1 MSSPAAKSLAIIAR
15 TKIPENALTRLR
27 EDLVSRRIG
36 SGIEWL
42 KNHRNL
48 LVSLPPAQKNA
59 AALLAYIAQWVDI
72 GFDRPHL
79 VQELLSRFPQPLRAS
94 LPLSDYVY
102 IRMAEGLV
110 AMSQEEFEA
119 AIRHF
124 ETVLSFESEVRDREL
139 VAIANFSV
147 ARCQRRMGRYD
158 AALGGTVKAKELAL
172 QLAHPKMAA
181 VMQVLESWLNFQEG
195 KPQEARQILKEA
207 EAALR
212 DTDDYVTL
220 GNIQSSYGR
229 IARRQGR
236 YDQALQ
242 HFGNSIEE
250 YRKRNPQH
258 PNLARSLANMAF
270 VKRLIAVRL
279 RRKID
284 REVLRRLNSGGR
296 HPAQARLSKE
306 RGYFERLRQEALAH
320 LTEAERI
327 YAMYDDHRGL
337 GTVHVDR
344 GLLCLDGGDLDGAA
358 GEAAQAY
365 RLGEDKKDYILEA
378 RARILQATVE
388 NARFEEQIEEKSE
401 LSHRAQVAFDFAR
414 EAVEYAKHTQNR
426 RLLARAYLAQAAVL
440 ANEFFSDSD
449 AASEC
454 CDKAAVL
461 LNPEGQDYI
470 WEDLQALRATLLK
483 AGGIDSTLRQWSQGI
498 VGNKTFQQITEEFAG
513 IVIPKVWRR
522 EGRKVSRVASR
533 LRISPKKVRR
543 ILSRFGLRES
553 AGNNNR

>member
-1 MSSPAAKSLAIIAR
+1 MPSAAARRLSSA
-15 TKIPENALTRLR
+15 TTTEMPENALTRLR

-42 KNHRNL
+42 KSHRSL
-48 LVSLPPAQKNA
+48 LVSFSPTQKNA
-59 AALLAYIAQWVDI
+59 AALLAYLAQWIDV
-72 GFDRPHL
+72 GFDRPQL
-79 VQELLSRFPQPLRAS
+79 VKELLSQFPQTVRAS

-124 ETVLSFESEVRDREL
+124 ETVLSFENETYDREL
-139 VAIANFSV
+139 VAIANFSI

-158 AALGGTVKAKELAL
+158 AALGCAIKAKELAL
-172 QLAHPKMAA
+172 QLDHPKMAA

-195 KPQEARQILKEA
+195 KPQEARLILKDA
-207 EAALR
+207 EAVLR
-212 DTDDYVTL
+212 ATDDYVTL
-220 GNIQSSYGR
+220 GNIQSAYGR

-242 HFGNSIEE
+242 HFGNSIDE
-250 YRKRNPQH
+250 YKKRNPQH
-258 PNLARSLANMAF
+258 RNLARSLANMAF

-284 REVLRRLNSGGR
+284 REVLRRLNSAGR
-296 HPAQARLSKE
+296 HAGRARLTKE

-320 LTEAERI
+320 LSEAERI
-327 YAMYDDHRGL
+327 YAIYDDHRGL

-358 GEAAQAY
+358 GEASLAY

-388 NARFEEQIEEKSE
+388 NARFEEQIEEKRD
-401 LSHRAQVAFDFAR
+401 LSHRAQLAFDFAR
-414 EAVEYAKHTQNR
+414 ESVECAKHTQNR
-426 RLLARAYLAQAAVL
+426 RLLARAHLAQAAVL
-440 ANEFFSDSD
+440 ANEFFSDPD

-498 VGNKTFQQITEEFAG
+498 VGNRTFQQITEEFAG
-513 IVIPKVWRR
+513 IVIPKVWKR

-533 LRISPKKVRR
+533 LKISPKKVRR
-543 ILSRFGLRES
+543 VLSRLGLRES
-553 AGNNNR
+553 RSGKD

>member
-1 MSSPAAKSLAIIAR
+1 MPSAAARRLPSTAR
-15 TKIPENALTRLR
+15 TRILDDALTRLKD
-27 EDLVSRRIG
+27 DLVSRRIG
-36 SGIEWL
+36 NGIDWL
-42 KNHRNL
+42 KSHRAL
-48 LVSLPPAQKNA
+48 LVSLPPTHKNA
-59 AALLAYIAQWVDI
+59 ATLLAYLAQWIDV
-72 GFDRPHL
+72 GFDRPQL
-79 VQELLSRFPQPLRAS
+79 VKELLSRFPQALRAS

-124 ETVLSFESEVRDREL
+124 ETVLSFENDLPDREL
-139 VAIANFSV
+139 VAIANFSI

-158 AALGGTVKAKELAL
+158 AALGYTIKAKELAL
-172 QLAHPKMAA
+172 QLDHPEMGA

-195 KPQEARQILKEA
+195 KPQEARLILREA
-207 EAALR
+207 EAVLR
-212 DTDDYVTL
+212 ETDDYVTL
-220 GNIQSSYGR
+220 GNIQSAYGR

-242 HFGNSIEE
+242 HFGNSIDE
-250 YRKRNPQH
+250 YKRRNPQH
-258 PNLARSLANMAF
+258 RNLARSLANMAF
-270 VKRLIAVRL
+270 VKRLMAVRL
-279 RRKID
+279 RRRID
-284 REVLRRLNSGGR
+284 REVLRRLNGVRRQAGR
-296 HPAQARLSKE
+296 ARLAKE

-320 LTEAERI
+320 LTEAERV
-327 YAMYDDHRGL
+327 YAIYDDHRGL

-344 GLLCLDGGDLDGAA
+344 GLLCLDGGDLDSAA
-358 GEAAQAY
+358 GEASLAY
-365 RLGEDKKDYILEA
+365 GLGEDKKDYILEA

-388 NARFEEQIEEKSE
+388 NARFEEQIEEKSD
-401 LSHRAQVAFDFAR
+401 LNQRAQMAFDLAR
-414 EAVEYAKHTQNR
+414 EAIECAKHTQNR

-440 ANEFFSDSD
+440 ANEFFSDPD

-498 VGNKTFQQITEEFAG
+498 VGTKTFQQITEEFAG
-513 IVIPKVWRR
+513 IVIPKVWKR

-533 LRISPKKVRR
+533 LKISPKKVRR
-543 ILSRFGLRES
+543 VLSRLGLREGEGS
-553 AGNNNR
+553 KC